1 VKKFIFLSAIVFFL
15 AGTHASAQHFWRGD
29 LMPLAKIE
37 KTWGESQFDKK
48 KFRDGNASVKAAM
61 AYDLI
66 KSRIY
71 IGKSRLDVVKE
82 LGPGDGYYF
91 SGMIPAYII
100 NDPPKKGDDVWQ
112 IVFLI
117 DKDGAVTEVAVHKN
131 CCDK

>member
-1 VKKFIFLSAIVFFL
+1 MSKFLISLIAILLFSRAF
-15 AGTHASAQHFWRGD
+15 AQHFWRGE
-29 LMPLAKIE
+29 LMQLPKIE
-37 KTWGESQFDKK
+37 KTWGESKFDEK
-48 KFRDGNASVKAAM
+48 KFKDGDISVRAKM

-66 KSRIY
+66 KSKTY
-71 IGKSRLDVVKE
+71 VGKSRLDVVKN
-82 LGPGDGYYF
+82 LGPSDGYYF

-117 DKDGAVTEVAVHKN
+117 DKNGIVTDVAVHKN